1 VRIDGQDIRE
11 LTLKSLRDQIAVVP
25 QDGML
30 FGGSIGENIA
40 YGKPEATDQEIEA
53 AARAAQIHEFINT
66 LPGGYDTAV
75 GERGVTLSGGQRQ
88 RLALARAIVKDAPIV
103 LLDEP
108 TTGLDSE
115 SEQLVVRALEHL
127 LQDRTA
133 LVIAHRLSTITAA
146 DLILVMVDGRIAQ
159 HGKHEDLLE
168 QEGPYRDLYELQF
181 AARRP
186 ATGLQ
191 FARAG

>member
-1 VRIDGQDIRE
+1 
-11 LTLKSLRDQIAVVP
+11 
-25 QDGML
+25 
-30 FGGSIGENIA
+30 
-40 YGKPEATDQEIEA
+40 
-53 AARAAQIHEFINT
+53 
-66 LPGGYDTAV
+66 
-75 GERGVTLSGGQRQ
+75 
-88 RLALARAIVKDAPIV
+88 LALARAIVKDAPIV

-133 LVIAHRLSTITAA
+133 LLIAHRLSTITAA